1 MEKFSIG
8 TTERN
13 CAVTLVVIMTE
24 TTNVWV
30 RTAALEKAITGKAA
44 KEIRRGLP
52 TAEEDEIV
60 DWGWAYATVKQQNEN
75 FIEIFIQDED
85 SPHHGMTVNLPPD
98 SLSKREVLPGNKYQD
113 EDEFDEGNE
122 EGQYP
127 DDLIVLTHLHEA
139 EVVHCLRKRYTYDKI
154 YTSTGPILL
163 ALNPFKNCKQLYS
176 NKVMAEYWA
185 RGELFSKGV
194 VDEQNPLPPHV
205 YGIADRSFRIM
216 MQTLEENKGG
226 TTKRGPGK
234 ATLSDQSILVSG
246 ESGAGKTVTTKF
258 IMQYLATLSQRS
270 TGGEIAKTE
279 SGGQTIEQQVLQSN
293 PILESFGNARTI
305 RNDNS
310 SRFGKFIE
318 IKFNKG
324 ALVGA
329 SVETYLLE
337 KVRLI
342 SQAEG
347 ERNYHIFYELFCMG
361 DEELEHFHMG
371 IYNPEDFNMTNRS
384 GTYDR
389 RDGVEDFETF
399 DDLKRAMTILGLT
412 DEMLHN
418 ILTIPAAA
426 MHASNVTFIA
436 KSSDESELDTANPH
450 LKPFLELM
458 GLSKQDLETSL
469 CFLQIKAGREYHMRT
484 LPKEKAQKGMEALIK
499 AFYGS
504 LFTFLVGQ
512 INSSITVKESSGTR
526 RRVGSA
532 TANPDEATIGVLDIF
547 GFESFKHNSFEQL
560 CINYCNEALQQQFN
574 LFVLKNE
581 QAEYD
586 KEGIAWSFIS
596 FPDNQDVLDLI
607 DKKGCGMLNILDDQC
622 RAPGTTDKT
631 FCIDIYKKCT
641 GHPRFEAD
649 FRQVGAQ
656 KFGVRHY
663 AGPVEYDTKGFVE
676 KNKDELPKEATDLL
690 LGSTKEIVRELAS
703 ILNDPTGSG
712 GDARARSISPSR
724 PSATTVKV
732 TVGSQF
738 SKQLRDLRAKID
750 LTSPHYVRCLKPND
764 LLLPDHFNP
773 LIISD
778 QLRYAGVIEAVRVSR
793 VGYPHRYPHNAF
805 VTRYRI
811 LALAELKKA
820 QRTAKRTKPVDVVVR
835 VIALK
840 IWRIQGD
847 KENAADGDATGGK
860 KEDEPP
866 NLMSVGVQVG
876 KTKVFLRR
884 NAYDIIEQLRS
895 GKNAESAVVIQKYG
909 RRYISR
915 REFVHFRRG
924 IVALQCAAR
933 MKAAKSLVHEMRLNH
948 RSTQIQ
954 SMWRRGVQHERY
966 FATRAVVKWVQRHQR
981 GREGR
986 RRYEAL
992 NRQRKAILLQRY
1004 WRGFVARKDY
1014 NRARNAAV
1022 AIQCSTRCRIARR
1035 SVKNLRL
1042 QARDLNSAVSE
1053 RDHLRREAQLL
1064 RQQLKEAQ
1072 NALDKSAA
1080 QAISTGASEELE
1092 AAQCQIKQLLADAE
1106 LMKEELKKIK
1116 DENKEQK
1123 CVVASTQS
1131 AIKESE
1137 AKAEEQ
1143 LLRAEKYKKRFIE
1156 YHEQVKKLKE
1166 DELKNEREVNDLRI
1180 RLEAANRERVEGV
1193 ESERETRKALEV
1205 KLAKAE
1211 NDLAIANLL
1220 AIDVSKDFDRV
1231 KQERDLLAA
1240 EVEAASSLQ
1249 STAATEVSSAELNHA
1264 KEVIR
1269 DLERQLATANSG
1281 VSMDEFESL
1290 RDELSDVQEQA
1301 TADLQRKNAEIAI
1314 LKNELTQALKTAPNG
1329 TSRTVNDEE
1338 GALIALSLKEEV
1350 KRLKE
1355 ELALKKTQSAGEID
1369 PNSPAALAQR
1379 YEELRRLAEAGL
1391 EKDREI
1397 EKLRIRIK
1405 QIESEGPTLEQNNT
1419 TEEGEALR
1427 LYIDE
1432 LQKEISNLR
1441 ENAAALRD
1449 QSENNDRGSLD
1460 VGKKSSLLSKM
1471 MHGNSSHG
1479 PVIPAHDLADD
1490 VEGRINDLEDEAEA
1504 LKEVNLMLRQDVE
1517 KSRKKIKE
1525 LESDL
1530 REEKETSKREL
1541 ESFARTLR
1549 GVDELRS
1556 AAESMS
1562 RQVNQFKS
1570 HTPIRRRGSAGRGFT
1585 DEVVDD
1591 FDGQL
1596 EESVKMIEAEG
1607 KRFEHVAAEKLATN
1621 KPHRFWGIDL
1631 MGGNRPTP
1639 SADVPIGEELDQVDE
1654 DIRKI
1659 MLTTKRKIK
1668 KKKRRGSGNSIVSS
1682 FF

>member
-1 MEKFSIG
+1 M
-8 TTERN
+8 
-13 CAVTLVVIMTE
+13 AE
-24 TTNVWV
+24 TTNVWI

-52 TAEEDEIV
+52 TAEEDEVV
-60 DWGWAYATVKQQNEN
+60 DWGWAYATLKQQNEK
-75 FIEIFIQDED
+75 FIEIFVKDED
-85 SPHHGMTVNLPPD
+85 NPHHGTTVKVPPE
-98 SLSKREVLPGNKYQD
+98 SLSNGDVVPGNKYHD
-113 EDEFDEGNE
+113 ENDFDDNE
-122 EGQYP
+122 EANYP
-127 DDLIVLTHLHEA
+127 DDLITLTHLHEA

-163 ALNPFKNCKQLYS
+163 ALNPFKNCKQLYN

-185 RGELFSKGV
+185 QGELFSKGV
-194 VDEQNPLPPHV
+194 VDEKHPLPPHV

-216 MQTLEENKGG
+216 MQTLEENKSGP
-226 TTKRGPGK
+226 TKRGPGK

-270 TGGEIAKTE
+270 NGAEVANTE
-279 SGGQTIEQQVLQSN
+279 PGGQTIEQQVLQSN

-347 ERNYHIFYELFCMG
+347 ERNYHVFYELFCMG
-361 DEELEHFHMG
+361 DEELEQFHMG

-399 DDLKRAMTILGLT
+399 DDLKKAMTILGLT
-412 DEMLHN
+412 DNMQHD
-418 ILTIPAAA
+418 IFTIPAAA

-436 KSSDESELDTANPH
+436 KSSDESELDASNPH
-450 LKPFLELM
+450 LEPFLELM
-458 GLSKQDLETSL
+458 GLSQKDLETSL
-469 CFLQIKAGREYHMRT
+469 CYLQIKAGREYHMRT
-484 LPKEKAQKGMEALIK
+484 LPKEKAQKGLEALIK

-504 LFTFLVGQ
+504 LFSFLVSQ
-512 INSSITVKESSGTR
+512 INSSITVKESSGVR
-526 RRVGSA
+526 RRVGASSS
-532 TANPDEATIGVLDIF
+532 NPDEATIGVLDIF

-586 KEGIAWSFIS
+586 REGIAWSFIS

-607 DKKGCGMLNILDDQC
+607 DKKGCGILNILDDQC

-631 FCIDIYKKCT
+631 FCIDLYKKCT
-641 GHPRFEAD
+641 GHARFEAD

-690 LGSTKEIVRELAS
+690 FGSTKEIVRDLAS
-703 ILNDPTGSG
+703 ILNNPTGSG
-712 GDARARSISPSR
+712 SDARARSISPSR
-724 PSATTVKV
+724 PGATSVKV

-738 SKQLRDLRAKID
+738 SRQLRDLRAKID

-793 VGYPHRYPHNAF
+793 VGYPHRYPHVAF

-820 QRTAKRTKPVDVVVR
+820 QRMAKRTKPVDVVVKAL
-835 VIALK
+835 ALK
-840 IWRIQGD
+840 LWRIQC
-847 KENAADGDATGGK
+847 ENEKADDSDIVAGK
-860 KEDEPP
+860 KEDEAP
-866 NLMSVGVQVG
+866 NLISVGVQVG

-884 NAYDIIEQLRS
+884 TAYEIIEQLRS
-895 GKNAESAVVIQKYG
+895 GKNAESAVMIQQLARG
-909 RRYISR
+909 YINR
-915 REFVHFRRG
+915 REYVNFRRG
-924 IVALQCAAR
+924 IVALQCATR
-933 MKAAKSLVHEMRLNH
+933 MQAAKILVHERRLNH
-948 RSTQIQ
+948 RSTKIQ
-954 SMWRRGVQHERY
+954 CLWRRGVQHKRY
-966 FATRAVVKWVQRHQR
+966 AATRAIAKWMQRLQR

-986 RRYEAL
+986 RRYDAL
-992 NRQRKAILLQRY
+992 NRNRKTVLVQRR
-1004 WRGFVARKDY
+1004 WRGFVVLRDFTKARQ
-1014 NRARNAAV
+1014 AAI
-1022 AIQCSTRCRIARR
+1022 AIQCRARCRFARQT
-1035 SVKNLRL
+1035 VKSMRL

-1053 RDHLRREAQLL
+1053 RDNLRRETQHL

-1072 NALDKSAA
+1072 SALISVAVPS
-1080 QAISTGASEELE
+1080 ISTISREEIEE
-1092 AAQCQIKQLLADAE
+1092 AQSQIKQLLANAE
-1106 LMKEELKKIK
+1106 LMKKEMKKLK
-1116 DENKEQK
+1116 DENSEQK
-1123 CVVASTQS
+1123 NQICTAERATV
-1131 AIKESE
+1131 ESE
-1137 AKAEEQ
+1137 SKAEEQ
-1143 LLRAEKYKKRFIE
+1143 LSRAEKYKKRFIE
-1156 YHEQVKKLKE
+1156 HNEQVKKLKE
-1166 DELKNEREVNDLRI
+1166 DESKNERDINELRT
-1180 RLEAANRERVEGV
+1180 RLEVANREKVEV
-1193 ESERETRKALEV
+1193 LESELAARKDLED

-1211 NDLAIANLL
+1211 NDLTDAKLL
-1220 AIDVSKDFDRV
+1220 TMDLSKGIDCVKD
-1231 KQERDLLAA
+1231 ERDLL
-1240 EVEAASSLQ
+1240 VTKLKAASSDQ
-1249 STAATEVSSAELNHA
+1249 SSAELDNA

-1269 DLERQLATANSG
+1269 DLERQLAEANSH
-1281 VSMDEFESL
+1281 VSG
-1290 RDELSDVQEQA
+1290 DELDHLRAELLEVQEQA
-1301 TADLQRKNAEIAI
+1301 TADLQRKDAEIDK
-1314 LKNELTQALKTAPNG
+1314 LKKELSLALKIPVASNG
-1329 TSRTVNDEE
+1329 TSRAIDDVNGAMEVLSLREE
-1338 GALIALSLKEEV
+1338 VKQLKQELSLKH
-1350 KRLKE
+1350 
-1355 ELALKKTQSAGEID
+1355 TQCGGEID
-1369 PNSPAALAQR
+1369 TNSPAALAQR

-1397 EKLRIRIK
+1397 ERFRVRIA
-1405 QIESEGPTLEQNNT
+1405 QLESEVPATVCNND
-1419 TEEGEALR
+1419 EEGEALR

-1432 LQKEISNLR
+1432 LQTEISNLR
-1441 ENAAALRD
+1441 ENAAAMRD
-1449 QSENNDRGSLD
+1449 HSDNSTRGAIN
-1460 VGKKSSLLSKM
+1460 VGRRGSLLSKM
-1471 MHGNSSHG
+1471 MQGNSSHG
-1479 PVIPAHDLADD
+1479 PAVPTHDQPDD
-1490 VEGRINDLEDEAEA
+1490 VERRIHVLEDETEA
-1504 LKEVNLMLRQDVE
+1504 LKEVNSMLRQDVE
-1517 KSRKKIKE
+1517 KSRKKIND
-1525 LESDL
+1525 LENDL
-1530 REEKETSKREL
+1530 RMEKETSKREL

-1549 GVDELRS
+1549 GVDELRN

-1570 HTPIRRRGSAGRGFT
+1570 HTPPRRRASAGRGFT
-1585 DEVVDD
+1585 DEVVEDYD
-1591 FDGQL
+1591 CQM

-1607 KRFEHVAAEKLATN
+1607 KRFEHEAAEKLATN
-1621 KPHRFWGIDL
+1621 KPQRFWGIDL
-1631 MGGNRPTP
+1631 MGGKK
-1639 SADVPIGEELDQVDE
+1639 SKAAAEMSIGEELDQVDQ
-1654 DIRKI
+1654 DIKKI
-1659 MLTTKRKIK
+1659 MMTTTRKG